1 MKAGR
6 DLNDIMA
13 ELTAQEGSK
22 RDFTAP
28 AARLGIT
35 EVPGDYA
42 LVLLKDSGDEAFPIR
57 DTAHQQIAESYDIPR
72 PYYER
77 MRRTAPVLFRRSLE
91 HWFSVA
97 DRKHLIR
104 TLAGE
109 VRAVLSHRYRPLDNL
124 ALYQAAW
131 PVLEERGFE
140 LVSAEVTEQ
149 RFYLKAVSPQIS
161 GAVREGDTVQAG
173 LVLSNSEVG
182 HGSLSVE
189 PLFYFLACTNG
200 LVLPDARF
208 KRAHVGKISANFETA
223 EEFVRPETRAL
234 EDAALWSRVRDV
246 VAGAMDPAYFR
257 HKLRAFRAARQDR
270 LTGWPSD
277 VVEVTATRF
286 RLNEEERDRVLC
298 HLLGGHAGE
307 PEFTRYGLAQA
318 VSRAGQTLESYER
331 ATELEQ
337 LSGHIIELP
346 PAQWQ
351 AIAEGRKA
359 A

>member
-6 DLNDIMA
+6 NLNDIMS
-13 ELTAQEGSK
+13 ELEAQEASK

-28 AARLGIT
+28 AARLGISDT
-35 EVPGDYA
+35 PGDFA
-42 LVLLKDSGDEAFPIR
+42 LVLRRQSGDEAFPIL
-57 DTAHQQIAESYDIPR
+57 DTAHQQLAESYDIPR

-77 MRRTAPVLFRRSLE
+77 MRRTAPELFRRSLE
-91 HWFSVA
+91 HWFGVT

-104 TLAGE
+104 TLGGE
-109 VRAVLSHRYRPLDNL
+109 VRAVLSHRYRPLDHL
-124 ALYQAAW
+124 DLYRAAW

-140 LVSAEVTEQ
+140 LVSAEVTEK
-149 RFYLKAVSPQIS
+149 RFYLKAVTPLIS
-161 GAVREGDTVQAG
+161 GEVRPGDKVQAG
-173 LVLSNSEVG
+173 IVLSNSETG
-182 HGSLSVE
+182 HGSLCVE

-200 LVLPDARF
+200 LMLPDARF
-208 KRAHVGKISANFETA
+208 KRAHVGKLSAGFETA

-246 VAGAMDPAYFR
+246 VTGAMDHLYF
-257 HKLRAFRAARQDR
+257 HDKLRRFRAAREDR
-270 LTGWPSD
+270 LVGWPSD

-286 RLNEEERDRVLC
+286 RLTEEERDRVLG

-318 VSRAGQTLESYER
+318 VSRTGQQFASYER

-337 LSGHIIELP
+337 LSGHIIELS
-346 PAQWQ
+346 PAQWEP
-351 AIAEGRKA
+351 IAEGRA

>member
-6 DLNDIMA
+6 DLNDIMT
-13 ELTAQEGSK
+13 ELVAQEGAK

-28 AARLGIT
+28 AARLGIKDAAD
-35 EVPGDYA
+35 GYA
-42 LVLLKDSGDEAFPIR
+42 LVLRKEAGDEAFPLR

-77 MRRTAPVLFRRSLE
+77 MRRTAPELFRRSLE
-91 HWFSVA
+91 HWFGAA

-104 TLAGE
+104 TLGGE

-124 ALYQAAW
+124 DLFRAAW
-131 PVLEERGFE
+131 PVLEKRGFE
-140 LVSAEVTEQ
+140 LVSAEVTEK
-149 RFYLKAVSPQIS
+149 RLYLKAVSPLIS
-161 GAVREGDTVQAG
+161 GEVREGDTVQAG
-173 LVLSNSEVG
+173 VVLSNSEIG
-182 HGSLSVE
+182 HGSLSIE

-208 KRAHVGKISANFETA
+208 KKAHVGKISAGFETA

-234 EDAALWSRVRDV
+234 EDAALWSRVKDV
-246 VAGAMDPAYFR
+246 VTGAMDPAYFR
-257 HKLRAFRAARQDR
+257 EKLRGFRAAREDR
-270 LTGWPSD
+270 LSGWPSD
-277 VVEVTATRF
+277 VVEVTAARY
-286 RLNEEERDRVLC
+286 RLTEEERDRVLC
-298 HLLGGHAGE
+298 NLLGGHAGE

-318 VSRAGQTLESYER
+318 VSRAGQSLASYER

-337 LSGHIIELP
+337 CSGNIIELS
-346 PAQWQ
+346 PAQWEP
-351 AIAEGRKA
+351 IAEGRA